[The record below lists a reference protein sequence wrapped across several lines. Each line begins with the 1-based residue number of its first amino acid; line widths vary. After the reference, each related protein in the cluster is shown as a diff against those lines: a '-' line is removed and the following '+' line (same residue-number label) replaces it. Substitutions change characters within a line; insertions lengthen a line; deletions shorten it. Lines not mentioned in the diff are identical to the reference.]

1 MGLAFLMT
9 EADPVHPPVF
19 RTPSSNAPRPQVSI
33 AVSLLLVLISAV
45 FLAGLFYASRVPSVQ
60 TDIAIWAGAKPPEDD
75 SGSLAQVLFIMF
87 TFTSPLVIAMT
98 LSLVMSVW
106 NKITRT

>member
-1 MGLAFLMT
+1 MT
-9 EADPVHPPVF
+9 EANSVPQLEPRPAS
-19 RTPSSNAPRPQVSI
+19 PNSSRPQVSI
-33 AVSLLLVLISAV
+33 AVSLLLVLISAL

-75 SGSLAQVLFIMF
+75 SGSLSQVMFIMF
-87 TFTSPLVIAMT
+87 TFTSPLMIAIS
-98 LSLVMSVW
+98 LSLVMSIW

>member
-1 MGLAFLMT
+1 MT
-9 EADPVHPPVF
+9 EADPASPSDA
-19 RTPSSNAPRPQVSI
+19 RTSSPGVPRPQVSI
-33 AVSLLLVLISAV
+33 AISLLLVLISAL

-60 TDIAIWAGAKPPEDD
+60 TDIAIWVGAPPPEDE
-75 SGSLAQVLFIMF
+75 SGSLSQVLFIMF